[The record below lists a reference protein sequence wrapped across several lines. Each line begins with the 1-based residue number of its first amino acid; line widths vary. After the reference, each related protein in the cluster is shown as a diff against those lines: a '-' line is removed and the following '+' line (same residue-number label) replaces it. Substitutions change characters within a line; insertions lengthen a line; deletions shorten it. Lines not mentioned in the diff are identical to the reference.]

1 MRFFASFCIV
11 AVFCSIIFTGCAS
24 TPPQPPRSMI
34 AFDYTPP
41 SEDDAGSA
49 DVTFA
54 VVGAQLLAPQKKG
67 VMQLVHQTPVP
78 LFDDFIDNM
87 TKDFMELLS
96 ALGYGV
102 RGPFQSYDDMIH
114 PEKEGSD
121 LILTAEVDFKLDGSG
136 VLYDYKVRVTEHDGY
151 YLTGPVTIRSHV
163 NLIVYE
169 SLTNTKM
176 WSKSISI
183 DSLTVQLKSHNLYT
197 IGSLATTA
205 AKYGLMVG
213 ESLPRTGKGIPF
225 GIPVT
230 EFLQH
235 ENKFY
240 SDVGH
245 ALQSQYADI
254 LKGIYDYLDPREMD
268 MVKNQS
274 LELRKKKVY

>member
-1 MRFFASFCIV
+1 MRLFAPFCLV
-11 AVFCSIIFTGCAS
+11 AVFCFIILTGCAK
-24 TPPQPPRSMI
+24 PPQPPRSMI

-54 VVGAQLLAPQKKG
+54 VVGAQLLTPQQQG
-67 VMQLVHQTPVP
+67 VSQLVHQAPVP
-78 LFDDFIDNM
+78 LFDDFTDNM

-121 LILTAEVDFKLDGSG
+121 LILTAEVDFKLDGS
-136 VLYDYKVRVTEHDGY
+136 RVGYEYQINLSKDDGFE
-151 YLTGPVTIRSHV
+151 LKGSVTVQSHV

-176 WSKSISI
+176 WTKSIAI
-183 DSLTVQLKSHNLYT
+183 DPVTVQLNSHHDYT
-197 IGSLATTA
+197 MAALVTYA
-205 AKYGLMVG
+205 AKYGKVVG
-213 ESLPRTGKGIPF
+213 VDHPKKGQGIPF

-245 ALQSQYADI
+245 ALQDQYADI

>member
-1 MRFFASFCIV
+1 MRLFAPFCIV
-11 AVFCSIIFTGCAS
+11 AVFCSIILTGCFKPA
-24 TPPQPPRSMI
+24 QPPRAMI
-34 AFDYTPP
+34 AFDYTPQNEE
-41 SEDDAGSA
+41 SAGSA

-54 VVGAQLLAPQKKG
+54 VVGAQLLTPNQPG
-67 VMQLVHQTPVP
+67 MMQLVHQTPVP

-121 LILTAEVDFKLDGSG
+121 LILTAEVDLKLDGSG
-136 VLYDYKVRVTEHDGY
+136 VEYRIQGGYKYENSPLRPV
-151 YLTGPVTIRSHV
+151 GPVKIQSHV
-163 NLIVYE
+163 KLIVYE

-176 WSKSISI
+176 WVKNIAI
-183 DSLTVQLKSHNLYT
+183 EPVTVQLTSHNLY
-197 IGSLATTA
+197 SRSELARYA
-205 AKYGLMVG
+205 AQYGVVG
-213 ESLPRTGKGIPF
+213 QHESR
-225 GIPVT
+225 IPVT
-230 EFLQH
+230 EYLQH

-245 ALQSQYADI
+245 ALQNRYTDI
-254 LKGIYDYLDPREMD
+254 LKGIYDYLDPREMK

>member
-1 MRFFASFCIV
+1 MRLFAPFCIV
-11 AVFCSIIFTGCAS
+11 AVFCSIILTGCFKPA
-24 TPPQPPRSMI
+24 QPPRAMI
-34 AFDYTPP
+34 AFDYTPQNEE
-41 SEDDAGSA
+41 SAGSA

-54 VVGAQLLAPQKKG
+54 VVGAQLLTPNQQG
-67 VMQLVHQTPVP
+67 MMQLVHQTPVP
-78 LFDDFIDNM
+78 LFDDFIDSM

-121 LILTAEVDFKLDGSG
+121 LILTAEVDLKLDGSG
-136 VLYDYKVRVTEHDGY
+136 AKYRYAGGVLDKPEKRPLSPV
-151 YLTGPVTIRSHV
+151 GPVKIQFHV
-163 NLIVYE
+163 KLIVYE

-176 WSKSISI
+176 WQRNIAIKPV
-183 DSLTVQLKSHNLYT
+183 TVQLKSHKAY
-197 IGSLATTA
+197 SRRVLAGYA
-205 AKYGLMVG
+205 AKYGIEGQHV
-213 ESLPRTGKGIPF
+213 S

-230 EFLQH
+230 EYLQH

-240 SDVGH
+240 SDVGR
-245 ALQSQYADI
+245 ALQYRYAEI
-254 LKGIYDYLDPREMD
+254 LKGIYDYLDPREMQ

>member
-1 MRFFASFCIV
+1 MRLFAPFCLV
-11 AVFCSIIFTGCAS
+11 AVFCSIILTGCAK
-24 TPPQPPRSMI
+24 PPQPPRAMI
-34 AFDYTPP
+34 AFDYTPQN
-41 SEDDAGSA
+41 EEIAGSA

-54 VVGAQLLAPQKKG
+54 VVGAQLLTPNQQG
-67 VMQLVHQTPVP
+67 MMQLVHQTPVP

-136 VLYDYKVRVTEHDGY
+136 VGWDYQINVMTEDGFE
-151 YLTGPVTIRSHV
+151 LIGPVTVQSHV

-176 WSKSISI
+176 WHKSIAI
-183 DSLTVQLKSHNLYT
+183 KPLTVQLKSHDVYT
-197 IGSLATTA
+197 MIAMKTYA
-205 AKYGLMVG
+205 AKYGKIVG
-213 ESLPRTGKGIPF
+213 ESVPYKGQGVPF
-225 GIPVT
+225 GIPIT

-245 ALQSQYADI
+245 ALQDQYADI
-254 LKGIYDYLDPREMD
+254 LKGIYDYLDPREMQ